1 MKKRILGAL
10 VGAVLF
16 SMASFTSH
24 AYDSNFVE
32 MGERGRPWM
41 VTTDSNEQIRDEIR
55 EGEMELIAQL
65 VQAEAGNQD
74 MEGKRRVVD
83 VVLNRVDDPRFPN
96 TVEEVIFQK
105 GQFQVVEDGAWEKA
119 GWNMQESDYE
129 AVSLEYDKRSDYQV
143 LYFCAGG
150 YINGTT
156 PLYKLGGHYFSR

>member
-24 AYDSNFVE
+24 AYDSEFVE

-41 VTTDSNEQIRDEIR
+41 MTIDSEEQIQDEII
-55 EGEMELIAQL
+55 EGEKELLAQL
-65 VQAEAGNQD
+65 VEAEAGNQD
-74 MEGKRRVVD
+74 LEGKRRVVD

-105 GQFQVVEDGAWEKA
+105 GQFSVVKDGAWERA
-119 GWNMQESDYE
+119 AWHMQESDYE
-129 AVSLEYDKRSDYQV
+129 AVRLEYEKRSDYQV

-150 YINGTT
+150 YIKGTT
-156 PLYKLGGHYFSR
+156 PLYKLGGHYFSN